1 MLPRSQLQHQKR
13 PQRFWVPRNVI
24 DLTLLAG
31 SVSAAPSLPLLR
43 PGILIKI
50 NQLNVGFMLNAHDS
64 HAQSTKIE
72 NVAKQSIRTTKT
84 TELKNLTLSLGML
97 KSEYP

>member
-1 MLPRSQLQHQKR
+1 
-13 PQRFWVPRNVI
+13 
-24 DLTLLAG
+24 
-31 SVSAAPSLPLLR
+31 
-43 PGILIKI
+43 
-50 NQLNVGFMLNAHDS
+50 MLNAHDS

-84 TELKNLTLSLGML
+84 TTELKNLPLSLSML